1 MRRVLTLRVILLV
14 ALLFSLVRVVVSHS
28 AHLGPV
34 EWLIVVLILY
44 ALLAA
49 LLRSPRRTA

>member
-1 MRRVLTLRVILLV
+1 VRRVLTLRVTLLV
-14 ALLFSLVRVVVSHS
+14 ALLFSLVRVVVGHS

-34 EWLIVVLILY
+34 EWLLVVLVFY
-44 ALLAA
+44 GLLAA